1 MGIWPSLGRA
11 CGGHGPPPPP
21 IVQESRP
28 VLVDI
33 DEAPTSNEQPSTAA
47 CSQAEEQT
55 PLPVKPRPAQD
66 GRWRRGGPD
75 KENAVLIQKQQMAEM
90 RQYFQEVRCRGW
102 IMVPS

>member
-1 MGIWPSLGRA
+1 M
-11 CGGHGPPPPP
+11 
-21 IVQESRP
+21 
-28 VLVDI
+28 
-33 DEAPTSNEQPSTAA
+33 
-47 CSQAEEQT
+47 
-55 PLPVKPRPAQD
+55 KPRPAQD